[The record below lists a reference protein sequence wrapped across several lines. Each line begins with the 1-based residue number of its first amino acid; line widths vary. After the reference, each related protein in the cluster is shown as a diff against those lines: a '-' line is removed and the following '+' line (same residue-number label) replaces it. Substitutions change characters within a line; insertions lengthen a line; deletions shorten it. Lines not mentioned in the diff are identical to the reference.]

1 MGCRVEFTNGEK
13 WLVRFPMVGKVMN
26 ADEKTEIEV
35 ATMQLIRLRTTIP
48 IPEIKAWGRAA
59 DNDLGIGPF
68 IIMEFIEGIGVD
80 EILQHRDSRLMREDV
95 SERVI
100 ESLFRQMIDFS
111 LQLQNLDFP
120 LIGSLTSESIPG
132 KDGFAATIH
141 SRPVTKKSHEFL
153 LDNGVDVLGRYI
165 S

>member
-1 MGCRVEFTNGEK
+1 M
-13 WLVRFPMVGKVMN
+13 
-26 ADEKTEIEV
+26 I
-35 ATMQLIRLRTTIP
+35 
-48 IPEIKAWGRAA
+48 
-59 DNDLGIGPF
+59 LGWGPF
-68 IIMEFIEGIGVD
+68 FMMAFVEGIGVD
-80 EILQHRDSRLMREDV
+80 DILQHRDSRLLREDV

-111 LQLQNLDFP
+111 LQLQNLYFP

-141 SRPVTKKSHEFL
+141 SRPVTKKSHDFL
-153 LDNGVDVLGRYI
+153 LDSGVDVRGKYI